1 MSDNFLSRWSKRKLE
16 AKEQEKQLENL
27 SEPIQGGSELSIEQ
41 TPAELNR
48 DFSGDSAVAVSKEPQ
63 VDIPLPTEADLTK
76 VEQGGDIKAFM
87 VDKVSAELKNKAF
100 KALFSRPE
108 FNVMDGLDIYIDD
121 YSKFTPLSQEDIGK
135 MTLSKQLLSRPDL
148 ELPKIGDIKEGL
160 NALPGSVDELPE
172 VPTTV
177 LDKPENEAQTG
188 EENTQTE
195 GDPRVI
201 PNESQTID
209 SQEQLAERSFENLPK
224 K

>member
-27 SEPIQGGSELSIEQ
+27 SEPIQGGSELSIKQ

-48 DFSGDSAVAVSKEPQ
+48 DSSGDSAVAVSKEPQ

-160 NALPGSVDELPE
+160 NALPGSVNELPE
-172 VPTTV
+172 VPTPV

-201 PNESQTID
+201 PNESQAVD
-209 SQEQLAERSFENLPK
+209 SKEQLTERSFENLPK